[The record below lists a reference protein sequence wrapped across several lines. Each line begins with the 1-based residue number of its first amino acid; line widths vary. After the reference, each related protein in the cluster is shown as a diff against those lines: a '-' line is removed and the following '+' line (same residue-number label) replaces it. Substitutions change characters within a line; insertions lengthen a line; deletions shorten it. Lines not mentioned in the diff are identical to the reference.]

1 MLLARAAVAAF
12 AVLIPL
18 ASAGSASAAPC
29 EHPASAYSTGAPW
42 DVENPGPQP
51 VNDPIFPDQ
60 WGLTQIKAPEAWAA
74 DARGTNAVVAVVDTG
89 VDLTHPDLQANLVG
103 GGDVTPADTQG
114 CPGPQDEEGHGTH
127 VSGIAAAV
135 TNNGIGGAGTAP
147 AAKIM
152 PVRVLDAEG
161 SADDATVIAGIKFA
175 ADQGADVINLSLGG
189 PQVIG
194 QAPPLNEEIAAAVD
208 YAYTKGAVVV
218 AAAGNESMPLCSYPA
233 AAENAICVGAV
244 DRSGAPSY
252 FSNFP
257 ASPEESVGV
266 RAPGGAGG
274 PLFCEDSGEI
284 WSSVW
289 PEGDPCKDTG
299 QGDLSGYDAFPGTS
313 MAAPFVSGLAAVLAA
328 KGLSNGQILECIK
341 ATSSNEGSYDPV
353 MGYGIVNVERAAKEC
368 APGSTPTR
376 PGATGGGAPSG
387 GPAPGPNGSTLTVT
401 VKRKS
406 RARLAR
412 TRKLRVTIQSGSAT
426 SVNLRAVFKKARG
439 AKGRT
444 AGRKTVTLDTAG
456 SRKATLRISRKAARK
471 LKKTRGSRV
480 KVRYRAGSQTGT
492 ARNT

>member
-1 MLLARAAVAAF
+1 MLLARAAVAAL
-12 AVLIPL
+12 ALLIPL
-18 ASAGSASAAPC
+18 GFAGTANAAKC

-60 WGLTQIKAPEAWAA
+60 WGLEQIKAPDAWAQ
-74 DARGTNAVVAVVDTG
+74 DARGTDAVIAVVDTG
-89 VDLTHPDLQANLVG
+89 VDLTHPDLQPNLVA
-103 GGDVTPADTQG
+103 GGDVTPKDVQG
-114 CPGPQDEEGHGTH
+114 CAGPQDEEGHGTH

-147 AAKIM
+147 EAKIM

-161 SADDATVIAGIKFA
+161 SAEDATVIAGIKYA

-194 QAPPLNEEIAAAVD
+194 QAPPLNEEIAAAVE
-208 YAYTKGAVVV
+208 YAYDKGAVVV
-218 AAAGNESMPLCSYPA
+218 AAAGNESVPLCSYPA
-233 AAENAICVGAV
+233 AAANAICVGAT
-244 DRSGAPSY
+244 DQNGAPSY
-252 FSNFP
+252 YSNFP
-257 ASPEESVGV
+257 SSPEGSVGV

-289 PEGDPCKDTG
+289 PEGDPCKDSAN
-299 QGDLSGYDAFPGTS
+299 GDLSGYDAFPGTS

-341 ATSSNEGSYDPV
+341 ATSSNQGSFDPV
-353 MGYGIVNVERAAKEC
+353 MGYGIVDVDAAAKTC
-368 APGSTPTR
+368 APASTPTR
-376 PGATGGGAPSG
+376 PGATGGGAPTG
-387 GPAPGPNGSTLTVT
+387 GPAPGPNGSTLSVT

-412 TRKLRVTIQSGSAT
+412 SRKLRVTVDSGAAT
-426 SVNLRAVFKKARG
+426 AVKLRAVLKRAAG

-444 AGRKTVTLDTAG
+444 AGRKTVKLETAG
-456 SRKATLRISRKAARK
+456 SRTATLRISRGAAKA
-471 LKKTRGSRV
+471 LKKSRSARI

-492 ARNT
+492 ARNA